1 MIMDFFL
8 DMLILLLVGFIIIM
22 LPLMIFGYI
31 KGIKRSKNNQNSG
44 CWKAIFFIT
53 LIIVLI
59 SLCAFAVVVLAVG
72 DMIDAFS

>member
-1 MIMDFFL
+1 
-8 DMLILLLVGFIIIM
+8 MLTLLLVGFIIIM
-22 LPLMIFGYI
+22 LPLIIFGYK

-53 LIIVLI
+53 LIIVVI
-59 SLCAFAVVVLAVG
+59 SICVFAVVVLAVG

>member
-1 MIMDFFL
+1 MDFL
-8 DMLILLLVGFIIIM
+8 DILTNLFFWFFIIL

-53 LIIVLI
+53 LVITVI
-59 SLCAFAVVVLAVG
+59 SLCAIAVVVLGVG
-72 DMIDAFS
+72 AMSGEFS